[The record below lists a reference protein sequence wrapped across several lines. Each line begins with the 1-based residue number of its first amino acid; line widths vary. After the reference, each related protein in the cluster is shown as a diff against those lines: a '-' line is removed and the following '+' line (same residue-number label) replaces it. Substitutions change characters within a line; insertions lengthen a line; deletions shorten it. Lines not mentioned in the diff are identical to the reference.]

1 MMKPFTTDYLSPRV
15 DVIEFHQTGILCAS
29 IEFGSAT
36 TDNFTYDD
44 DISSNF

>member
-1 MMKPFTTDYLSPRV
+1 MKQFTTDYLSPRV

-29 IEFGSAT
+29 TEFGRVT